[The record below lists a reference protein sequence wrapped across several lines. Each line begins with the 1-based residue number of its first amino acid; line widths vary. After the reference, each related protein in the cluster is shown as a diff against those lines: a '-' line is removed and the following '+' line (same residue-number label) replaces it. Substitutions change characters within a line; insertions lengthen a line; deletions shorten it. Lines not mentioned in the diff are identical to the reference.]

1 MPIYEYECSACKN
14 RFERSQRFSDPALT
28 ECPECGGPVR
38 RVLFP
43 AGIVFKGSGWYAT
56 DSRKPAPS
64 ETASTAAGSA
74 DKSDKSASS
83 AGETEAKTETKS
95 ESTAK
100 KTESSAAAGAGA

>member
-28 ECPECGGPVR
+28 DCPECGGPVR

-43 AGIVFKGSGWYAT
+43 AGIVFKGSGWYVT

-64 ETASTAAGSA
+64 ETTSTTASSG
-74 DKSDKSASS
+74 DKSDSS
-83 AGETEAKTETKS
+83 GAKTDTKPETKAATKS
-95 ESTAK
+95 ES
-100 KTESSAAAGAGA
+100 SAPVGAPTPTPH

>member
-28 ECPECGGPVR
+28 DCPECGGPVR

-43 AGIVFKGSGWYAT
+43 AGIVFKGSGWYVT

-64 ETASTAAGSA
+64 ETTSSTSSA
-74 DKSDKSASS
+74 DKSDSTGAK
-83 AGETEAKTETKS
+83 TDTKTETKAATKS
-95 ESTAK
+95 ETSATA
-100 KTESSAAAGAGA
+100 SAAKSS